1 MKFPYHTK
9 SVSQHADYF
18 KPKILFYKTIRKKF
32 IFFSKGVGGG
42 YPFAEYSAKI
52 INFIFDPFPKI
63 LKMLLL
69 SQDRKVYD
77 PIELEEEEP
86 YGPDVLKRLVLSDWM
101 RNKRGEELTN
111 RIITALP
118 LSHAFFFKI

>member
-1 MKFPYHTK
+1 
-9 SVSQHADYF
+9 
-18 KPKILFYKTIRKKF
+18 
-32 IFFSKGVGGG
+32 
-42 YPFAEYSAKI
+42 
-52 INFIFDPFPKI
+52 
-63 LKMLLL
+63 MLLL

-86 YGPDVLKRLVLSDWM
+86 YGPDLLKRLVLSDWM

-118 LSHAFFFKI
+118 MSHAYFFKI